1 MVLAFLF
8 IDYDNVISSDFSCND
23 RTLFSVKQHQDLHTR
38 SHKAQHSGALFH
50 IECCSLR

>member
-1 MVLAFLF
+1 MVLALLF

-23 RTLFSVKQHQDLHTR
+23 RALFSVKPHQDHHTR
-38 SHKAQHSGALFH
+38 SHKAQHSGAPCH